1 MRRIRSGQS
10 GVKLSLF
17 DLEAEIMEIIWEFQ
31 HPEFSVGEVV
41 NVLEHRREIAYTT
54 VMTTVVR
61 LYEKGLLSRTKHGR
75 KYLYTAIQSR
85 EEYIVQLTK
94 DVIQQLPPIGQETAV
109 SMLIGRID
117 DADDDALL
125 KLEEMIRQKRLRSGD
140 TNHE

>member
-1 MRRIRSGQS
+1 MNKIRSGQE
-10 GVKLSLF
+10 GIKLSLF

-31 HPEFSVGEVV
+31 HLEFSVGEIVT
-41 NVLEHRREIAYTT
+41 VLERRRDIAYTT
-54 VMTTVVR
+54 VMTTVAR

-85 EEYIVQLTK
+85 QEYIVQLTK

-109 SMLIGRID
+109 SMLIDRID
-117 DADDDALL
+117 DADDDVLS

-140 TNHE
+140 TDHE